1 MKSIKLFKYKDSC
14 EFMAFLV
21 AYGYKLEDVKGF
33 SLAEKRQYRGNVLKI
48 YNIRFKDGEYE
59 YFQEATF
66 KDFNEYHQCRLGFKG
81 DKLLSWFEDSDVRR
95 YKLKEKNEYVV
106 KC

>member
-1 MKSIKLFKYKDSC
+1 MKNIKYFKYNNTR
-14 EFMAFLV
+14 AFERFLT
-21 AYGYKLEDVKGF
+21 AYGYKLEDVVGF
-33 SLAEKRQYRGNVLKI
+33 KFIEQKQYQGNILKE
-48 YNIRFKDGEYE
+48 YSVHFKDDEHG
-59 YFQEATF
+59 YFKVATF

-95 YKLKEKNEYVV
+95 YKLKDSNEYVV